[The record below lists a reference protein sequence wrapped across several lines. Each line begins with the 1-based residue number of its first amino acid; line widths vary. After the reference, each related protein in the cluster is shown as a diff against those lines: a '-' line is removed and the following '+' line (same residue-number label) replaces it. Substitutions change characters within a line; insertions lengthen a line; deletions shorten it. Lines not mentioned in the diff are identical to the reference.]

1 MYLCRMNLT
10 EQITDQMKTAM
21 KAKDATTLRGLRAIK
36 AALLLLKTQEGG
48 AEVSEAD
55 ELAALVKMAKQ
66 RRDSIA
72 IYAEQGRDDL
82 KVIEEEEL
90 VVIEKFLPAQMSED
104 EIRTELEAIVAQ
116 TGANGMKDMGK
127 VMGMAN
133 GKLKGKADGKII
145 ADLVKQL
152 LIF

>member
-48 AEVSEAD
+48 AEVSEEE
-55 ELAALVKMAKQ
+55 ELATLVKMAKQ
-66 RRDSIA
+66 RKDSIT

-82 KVIEEEEL
+82 RVIEEEEL
-90 VVIEKFLPAQMSED
+90 AVIEKFLPAQMTED
-104 EIRTELEAIVAQ
+104 EIRAEVQAIVTQ
-116 TGANGMKDMGK
+116 TGASGMKDMGK

-133 GKLKGKADGKII
+133 GKLKGKADGKVI

-152 LIF
+152 LTS

>member
-152 LIF
+152 LIS